1 MYWFLFFLVAAMG
14 VSSSPNN
21 NGVFDIYDRYS
32 SEVVEVLG
40 KDGLPTKGGA
50 DYFSYLAARDSRRR
64 QSSPAITFSSGD
76 ATFQMQTFADYH
88 FVKVYVGTPPM
99 PFMVALDTGSSLFWL
114 PCNCNVCSRHV
125 TFPSTHQTINFNFYH
140 PINSSTYTSIGCDS
154 GICRRQHCPS
164 TKGCPYEVPYLDG
177 SSTTGVLISD
187 VIHLATYA
195 KQPKH
200 FRANVTFGCASKVKG
215 LFVRSSA
222 VNGLLGLGPGNGPE
236 DMDVLSILASQGIIG
251 NSFSLCFSPNGK
263 GRLIFGDKGTRSIS
277 DRILIIN

>member
-200 FRANVTFGCASKVKG
+200 FRANVTFGEAHNVLIEEIVVHQNVLKHVG
-215 LFVRSSA
+215 LTVFFDSGTSFTI
-222 VNGLLGLGPGNGPE
+222 
-236 DMDVLSILASQGIIG
+236 LSDPAYTFITE
-251 NSFSLCFSPNGK
+251 NVSPF
-263 GRLIFGDKGTRSIS
+263 L
-277 DRILIIN
+277 